1 MTSHVQGRDEAAS
14 ADQSIEDPQGQ
25 GKRYSR
31 IFGALFIAGFLVY
44 GIGFGLVSSV
54 TTAPDFLST
63 LAAHSTTLL
72 LGAFLMLLNTAVD
85 IGKGVLFFPI
95 AERRGKRTA
104 LVYLAAI
111 TVQVVL
117 LDLGVLFLLLLVPLS
132 EFVAGASASWAT
144 GLGSLLTQANTLA
157 FELGQGT
164 LAFGALFMTWF
175 LFRTRM
181 VPRTLALW
189 GVVGYAIHLTGAI
202 AEIFGIHVGLVL
214 SIPGGLFEVAFGV
227 WLVAKGFRS
236 SRAPHAR
243 CGRAGSCRRRPR
255 CRQLINDTSAPR
267 APPAISLGPP
277 RQSFVKLER
286 RHPMSKA
293 TVTRLFIGGGLAII
307 AGAILAIVAVS
318 IASANDVF
326 VMNGPDI
333 VGLRGSALAWLMLPL
348 GIAGG
353 LAIAGGLVAG
363 LVAWIGA
370 LLNTWQLESKTWF
383 AVLLLLG
390 IFNFGFFAMVAYL
403 VAGPDG
409 AADAA
414 AGGRRPSPG
423 RPLHDERRDHSG

>member
-14 ADQSIEDPQGQ
+14 ADQSIDDPQGQ

-63 LAAHSTTLL
+63 LAEHSTTLL

-132 EFVAGASASWAT
+132 EAVAGASASWAT
-144 GLGSLLTQANTLA
+144 GIGSLLTQANTLA
-157 FELGQGT
+157 FQLGQGT

-202 AEIFGIHVGLVL
+202 AEILGIHVGLVL

-227 WLVAKGFRS
+227 WLVAKGFQS
-236 SRAPHAR
+236 SRRLLPDVVAPVR
-243 CGRAGSCRRRPR
+243 
-255 CRQLINDTSAPR
+255 
-267 APPAISLGPP
+267 
-277 RQSFVKLER
+277 
-286 RHPMSKA
+286 
-293 TVTRLFIGGGLAII
+293 
-307 AGAILAIVAVS
+307 
-318 IASANDVF
+318 
-326 VMNGPDI
+326 
-333 VGLRGSALAWLMLPL
+333 
-348 GIAGG
+348 
-353 LAIAGGLVAG
+353 
-363 LVAWIGA
+363 
-370 LLNTWQLESKTWF
+370 
-383 AVLLLLG
+383 
-390 IFNFGFFAMVAYL
+390 
-403 VAGPDG
+403 
-409 AADAA
+409 AADALGA
-414 AGGRRPSPG
+414 VG
-423 RPLHDERRDHSG
+423 